1 MKKLGEISVMI
12 CCFLFAVC
20 SLLMGLSF
28 EGIIKKADAVAVTD
42 TSSFVKVNEIW
53 NGNGFNE
60 GNLNNLMQL
69 ISGSGET
76 NVYNMNKL
84 AFADAPAIKAKNYN
98 KSPNHDVMVRVAGLD
113 WQAVCLTQDKNQN
126 WILTLWLS
134 NNLQEAFANRSRT
147 EGQLH
152 GYLSGTSG
160 GILYSSW
167 ASFSNSD
174 PSVNLPSNMY
184 GANYIRAVVLNN
196 GYAFASSGSQMVGP
210 IQPST
215 NSAFAKFTMQNVE
228 GSITDYIVK
237 PFNVIWQEHGQSAPF
252 FGLGDYSLSNENWSN
267 RIPDYGNYYG
277 QDYNFNSYPGGSF
290 NYASKFS
297 NDWSQDYIWLPS
309 YTEIKGMWQTS
320 VEQNKSYTGKNE
332 YEPGFVGSVQTPD
345 REYLYSDT
353 WLRTAD
359 PWYANKAYSI
369 SATGNQIST
378 IDVWHRRGVR
388 PAFHLNLTAAAAS
401 LQKYTVKLLL
411 NGGNINGNT
420 GSHSFQDVAANSVF
434 RPHLKPVKTGYTLT
448 GWKCLE
454 NRYTYRLDSNGY
466 LYVDRFPMLTRPE
479 ATFEAQW
486 TVKKIKVTA
495 NPNGGSLN
503 FNALNG
509 WTKSGD
515 NAVKDIDFD
524 SSFGTLPS
532 LNERTGYDFRG
543 WFDSGGNKF
552 ESESIMNVETAFT
565 IFARWEAKTFYISF
579 NANGGSGN
587 MSAAGVKYAASS
599 VKLPSN
605 DFVKA
610 GYIFK
615 SWNTQRDGSGTI
627 YYENQFV
634 SNITSDFTLYAQWE
648 ETWNLYASSSLAGGG
663 VKDDPYL
670 VSSAEDLAFISKSVA
685 NSTSFS
691 AVYFKQ
697 TRTIDLATDK
707 EGAEVS
713 RLWLPI
719 GSDSDNGF
727 KGHYDGNGYLIKN
740 LTTSSARER
749 SETGE
754 YIYSNVGLF
763 GCCIGATLKNINII
777 SGNVYGKSY
786 VGSIAG
792 RVEAIYAGENKTG
805 RIEGC
810 RSGVVVRA
818 TDNCGMVGTSY
829 GCDIAYCFNY
839 GDIIATSCAGGIL
852 GSNHYNKITISNCVA
867 RCNIKGSGSG
877 GIIGQ
882 TGVRETEI
890 KACVFKGGFVVSSN
904 QGLISG
910 YMLGGKITDCMAIIS
925 SVIEVFCPVSCTVE
939 NCIYDN
945 GTKKYVGDD
954 FSNWIVMADGCPL
967 PKGLTWLAEGG
978 ETLTEE
984 KLQELG
990 FSK

>member
-1 MKKLGEISVMI
+1 MKKLGEISVII
-12 CCFLFAVC
+12 CCFLFGFC

-28 EGIIKKADAVAVTD
+28 EGIIKKADGVALTD
-42 TSSFVKVNEIW
+42 TSSYVKVNEIW
-53 NGNGFNE
+53 NGKGFNE

-69 ISGSGET
+69 ITGSGET
-76 NVYNMNKL
+76 NVYNMNNL
-84 AFADAPAIKAKNYN
+84 VFADAPTIKAKNYN
-98 KSPNHDVMVRVAGLD
+98 KAPIHDVVVRVAGLD
-113 WQAVCLTQDKNQN
+113 WQAVCLTQAKNQD

-134 NNLQEAFANRSRT
+134 NNFQEAFANRSNT
-147 EGQLH
+147 EGYYH
-152 GYLSGTSG
+152 GYSSGPKG
-160 GILYSSW
+160 GILFSSW
-167 ASFSNSD
+167 AAFSNSD
-174 PSVNLPSNMY
+174 PSVNLPSNLY
-184 GANYIRAVVLNN
+184 GANYIRSVVLNN
-196 GYAFASSGSQMVGP
+196 GYAFAGSGSQMVP
-210 IQPST
+210 YYPNE
-215 NSAFAKFTMQNVE
+215 NSAFAKFTMPSVE
-228 GSITDYIVK
+228 GNITDYIVK
-237 PFNVIWQEHGQSAPF
+237 PVGVIWQEYGQSASA
-252 FGLGDYSLSNENWSN
+252 FGLGSYSLSNENWSN
-267 RIPDYGNYYG
+267 RIPDYGNYMG
-277 QDYNFNSYPGGSF
+277 QNYNFNSYPGGTF
-290 NYASKFS
+290 NYASKS
-297 NDWSQDYIWLPS
+297 LNDWSQDNLWLPS
-309 YTEIKGMWQTS
+309 YTEIKGMWKTS
-320 VEQNKSYTGKNE
+320 DEQNKSYTGKDE
-332 YEPGFVGSVQTPD
+332 YEPGFVGTIQTPD
-345 REYLYSDT
+345 RDNLYSDT
-353 WLRTAD
+353 WLRSAD
-359 PWYANKAYSI
+359 PWYANNVYYLDVAGD
-369 SATGNQIST
+369 TFNT
-378 IDVWHRRGVR
+378 MDVWHRRGVR
-388 PAFHLNLTAAAAS
+388 PAFHLNLTTAAAS

-434 RPHLKPVKTGYTLT
+434 RPQLKPVKTGYTLT
-448 GWKCLE
+448 GWRCLE
-454 NRYTYRLDSNGY
+454 AGYTYGLDSNGY

-486 TVKKIKVTA
+486 AVKKIKVTA

-515 NAVKDIDFD
+515 NAVKDIAFD
-524 SSFGTLPS
+524 SSFGALPS
-532 LNERTGYDFRG
+532 LNERTGYDFIG

-552 ESESIMNVETAFT
+552 ESESVMSVETAFT
-565 IFARWEAKTFYISF
+565 IFARWEAKTFYIYF
-579 NANGGSGN
+579 DANGGSGN
-587 MSAAGVKYAASS
+587 MSAAGVKYNAGN

-605 DFVKA
+605 IFVKE

-615 SWNTQRDGSGTI
+615 GWNTQRDGSGTI

-634 SNITSDFTLYAQWE
+634 SNITNDFTLYAQWE
-648 ETWNLYASSSLAGGG
+648 ETWNLYASLSLAGGG

-697 TRTIDLATDK
+697 TRTIDLARDK
-707 EGAEVS
+707 EGAEVGF
-713 RLWLPI
+713 LWQPI
-719 GSDSDNGF
+719 GSDSDKSF

-763 GCCIGATLKNINII
+763 GCCVGATLKNINII
-777 SGNVYGKSY
+777 SGNVYGKSS

-792 RVEAIYAGENKTG
+792 CVEAIYVGEDKTG
-805 RIEGC
+805 SIEGC

-818 TDNCGMVGTSY
+818 TNKCGMVGTSY

-882 TGVRETEI
+882 TDVRDTEI
-890 KACVFKGGFVVSSN
+890 KSCVFKGDFVVSSN

-910 YMLGGKITDCMAIIS
+910 YMLGGKITDCMAIVS
-925 SVIEVFCPVSCTVE
+925 SSIEVFCPVSCTVE

-945 GTKKYVGDD
+945 GTKKYVGED
-954 FSNWIVMADGCPL
+954 FSNWIVMADEQPL